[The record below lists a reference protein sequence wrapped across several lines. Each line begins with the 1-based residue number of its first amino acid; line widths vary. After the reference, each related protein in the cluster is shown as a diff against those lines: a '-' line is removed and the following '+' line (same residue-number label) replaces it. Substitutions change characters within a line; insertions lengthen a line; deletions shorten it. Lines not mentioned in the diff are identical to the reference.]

1 MSFSIEVKRE
11 ITNQELKP
19 CCQRAQLS
27 AFLHINST
35 LLIINRGMKLQIKI
49 ENATIAKYLFSAI
62 KDRYEVDIELSV
74 EKKQHLRKNN
84 IYILTVLDKAI
95 EILEDLGIYSSK
107 GMRNTPFAPI
117 TINECCKR
125 SYLTGAFLASGSV
138 NAPTRSDYHL
148 EISTLDEMLTAF
160 VLKLMNYENLNAKS
174 VKRRNRYVA
183 YVKQADKIG
192 DFLRLSQAHNNLMLF
207 EDERIQRDFK
217 NSLTRLDN
225 CEVANEMKTIKA
237 GESQIDDIQRLI
249 QYDRFSHIDEKLV
262 EVANLRMQF
271 PEASLNELLEEYK
284 EAYGVTLS
292 KSGLQH
298 RFKKIRDLAKQ
309 LEKDSL

>member
-1 MSFSIEVKRE
+1 MSFSVEVKRE
-11 ITNQELKP
+11 ITSLPLKP

-27 AFLHINST
+27 AFLHINSN
-35 LLIINRGMKLQIKI
+35 LLIINRGMKLQIKT
-49 ENATIAKYLFSAI
+49 ENATIAKYLFSGI

-74 EKKQHLRKNN
+74 EKKQHLKKNN

-95 EILEDLGIYSSK
+95 EILEDLGIYSSQ

-125 SYLTGAFLASGSV
+125 SYLTGAFLASGSI
-138 NAPTRSDYHL
+138 NAPTRSDYHM
-148 EISTLDEMLTAF
+148 EISTLDEKLSEF
-160 VLKLMNYENLNAKS
+160 VLKLMNHDNLNAKL

-192 DFLRLSQAHNNLMLF
+192 DFLRLCQAHNNLMKF
-207 EDERIQRDFK
+207 EDERIQRDFR

-237 GESQIDDIQRLI
+237 GNSQIDDIQLLI
-249 QYDRFSHIDEKLV
+249 KHDQFQHIDEKLV
-262 EVANLRMQF
+262 QVANLRMDH

-284 EAYGVTLS
+284 ESYGVTLS

-298 RFKKIRDLAKQ
+298 RFKKISELAKAI
-309 LEKDSL
+309 E

>member
-11 ITNQELKP
+11 ITNMPLKP

-27 AFLHINST
+27 AFLHINSN
-35 LLIINRGMKLQIKI
+35 LLISRGMKLQIKI

-62 KDRYEVDIELSV
+62 KARYDVEIELSV
-74 EKKQHLRKNN
+74 EKKQQLKKNN

-95 EILEDLGIYSSK
+95 EILEDLGIYSSQ

-125 SYLTGAFLASGSV
+125 SYLTGAFLASGSI
-138 NAPTRSDYHL
+138 NAPNRSDYHM
-148 EISTLDEMLTAF
+148 EISSLDEKLSEF
-160 VLKLMNYENLNAKS
+160 VMSLMNHENLNANL

-183 YVKQADKIG
+183 YVKQAEKIG
-192 DFLRLSQAHNNLMLF
+192 DFLRLAQAHNNLMLF
-207 EDERIQRDFK
+207 EDERIQRDFR

-237 GESQIDDIQRLI
+237 GNSQMDDIQLLI
-249 QYDRFSHIDEKLV
+249 KHDQFSHIDEKLV
-262 EVANLRMQF
+262 QVANLRMAH

-284 EAYGVTLS
+284 ETYGLTLS

-298 RFKKIRDLAKQ
+298 RFKKISELAK
-309 LEKDSL
+309 LIEDNNL

>member
-1 MSFSIEVKRE
+1 MSFSVEVKRE
-11 ITNQELKP
+11 ITTLPLKP

-35 LLIINRGMKLQIKI
+35 LLIINRGMKLQIKT
-49 ENATIAKYLFSAI
+49 ENATIAKYLFSGI
-62 KDRYEVDIELSV
+62 KERYEVEIELSV
-74 EKKQHLRKNN
+74 EKKQHLKKNN
-84 IYILTVLDKAI
+84 IYILTILDKAI

-117 TINECCKR
+117 TLNECCKR
-125 SYLTGAFLASGSV
+125 SYLTGAFLASGSI
-138 NAPTRSDYHL
+138 NAPNRSDYHM
-148 EISTLDEMLTAF
+148 EISTLDEKLSEF
-160 VLKLMNYENLNAKS
+160 VLMLMNHDNLNAKL

-192 DFLRLSQAHNNLMLF
+192 DFLRICQAHNNLMKF
-207 EDERIQRDFK
+207 EDERIQRDFR

-237 GESQIDDIQRLI
+237 GNSQIDDIQLLI
-249 QYDRFSHIDEKLV
+249 KNDQFQHIDEKLV
-262 EVANLRMQF
+262 QVATLRMDH

-284 EAYGVTLS
+284 ETYGVTLS

-298 RFKKIRDLAKQ
+298 RFKKISELAKAFH
-309 LEKDSL
+309 

>member
-11 ITNQELKP
+11 ITNMPLKP

-27 AFLHINST
+27 AFLHINSN
-35 LLIINRGMKLQIKI
+35 LLISRGMKLQIKI

-62 KDRYEVDIELSV
+62 KGRYDVDIELSV
-74 EKKQHLRKNN
+74 EKKQQLKKNN

-95 EILEDLGIYSSK
+95 EILEDLGIYSSQ

-125 SYLTGAFLASGSV
+125 SYLTGAFLASGSI
-138 NAPTRSDYHL
+138 NAPSRSDYHL
-148 EISTLDEMLTAF
+148 EISSLDEKLSEF
-160 VLKLMNYENLNAKS
+160 VMNLMNHENLNANL
-174 VKRRNRYVA
+174 VKRRNRFVA

-207 EDERIQRDFK
+207 EDERIQRDFR

-237 GESQIDDIQRLI
+237 GNSQMDDIQLLI
-249 QYDRFSHIDEKLV
+249 KHDQFSHIDEKLV
-262 EVANLRMQF
+262 QVANLRMAH

-284 EAYGVTLS
+284 EEYGVTLS

-298 RFKKIRDLAKQ
+298 RFKKISELAKAIEDNN
-309 LEKDSL
+309 L